1 MVMVKRLSR
10 QYNVN
15 DTFCKTNPI
24 LGQAQSV
31 ALRPLAKVNLSLVV
45 FGPRPDG
52 FHDLHTVMATV
63 DLHDDLTLRRK
74 SVPGIELV
82 CTGEACPTGRENLVY
97 RAVELLAEQ
106 AQINPALGIRL
117 HKRIPA
123 GAGLGGASS
132 DAASCLLGLNRLWNL
147 NLSCA
152 ELTNLAARLGSDVP
166 FFLQGPVA
174 VCTGR
179 GEVVI
184 PLPHRCTRT
193 LLLIVPKQEAPTAQ
207 VYRHYRH
214 EEKRCDD
221 YMRRVNYFLRQGDL
235 DGLVIQM
242 INSLDDA
249 CMKLFESLRQLRGR
263 IESMGIA
270 PLQISGS
277 GSSLFASTYSNDQA
291 NRWAEQLQTLNDASV
306 RAVRFYTQKEP
317 YLEVHHANL

>member
-15 DTFCKTNPI
+15 DSFCKTNPI

-31 ALRPLAKVNLSLVV
+31 ALRPPAKINLSLVV

-63 DLHDDLTLRRK
+63 DLHDDLIVRCK
-74 SVPGIELV
+74 SEVGIDLE
-82 CTGEACPTGRENLVY
+82 CTGEACPAGRENLVY
-97 RAVELLAEQ
+97 RAVELLAEH
-106 AQINPALGIRL
+106 AGITPALEVRL
-117 HKRIPA
+117 HKRIPS
-123 GAGLGGASS
+123 GAGLGGGSS
-132 DAASCLLGLNRLWNL
+132 DAASCLLGLNRLWDL
-147 NLSCA
+147 KLSLS
-152 ELTNLAARLGSDVP
+152 ELMSLATQLGSDVP

-184 PLPHRCTRT
+184 PLPHRCSRT
-193 LLLIVPKQEAPTAQ
+193 LLLIVPKLEASTAQ
-207 VYRHYRH
+207 VYRNYRH
-214 EEKRCDD
+214 EEKQSDD

-235 DGLVIQM
+235 DGLVIQV
-242 INSLDDA
+242 INSLDGA
-249 CMKLFESLRQLRGR
+249 CMKLFESLRQLRSR
-263 IESMGIA
+263 IKSMGIA

-291 NRWAEQLQTLNDASV
+291 NRWAEQLQALEDVSV
-306 RAVRFYTQKEP
+306 RAVRFYNQQEP
-317 YLEVHHANL
+317 YLEVHHADL

>member
-15 DTFCKTNPI
+15 DSFCKTNPI

-31 ALRPLAKVNLSLVV
+31 ALRPPAKINLSLVV

-63 DLHDDLTLRRK
+63 DLHDDLVLRCK
-74 SVPGIELV
+74 SEGGIDLE
-82 CTGEACPTGRENLVY
+82 CTGEACPSGRDNLVY
-97 RAVELLAEQ
+97 RAVELVAEH
-106 AQINPALGIRL
+106 AGIRADLEVRL
-117 HKRIPA
+117 HKRIPP
-123 GAGLGGASS
+123 GAGLGGGSS
-132 DAASCLLGLNRLWNL
+132 DAASCLLGLNRLWDL
-147 NLSCA
+147 NLSSS
-152 ELTNLAARLGSDVP
+152 ELIGLAVQLGSDVP

-184 PLPHRCTRT
+184 PLPHRCSRT
-193 LLLIVPKQEAPTAQ
+193 LLLIVPKLAASTAQ
-207 VYRHYRH
+207 VYRNYRH
-214 EEKRCDD
+214 EEKRSGD

-235 DGLVIQM
+235 DGLVIQV
-242 INSLDDA
+242 INSLDGA
-249 CMKLFESLRQLRGR
+249 CMKLFESLRQLRSR
-263 IESMGIA
+263 IKSVGIS

-291 NRWAEQLQTLNDASV
+291 NRWAEQLQALEDVSV
-306 RAVRFYTQKEP
+306 RAVRFYNQQEP
-317 YLEVHHANL
+317 YLEVHHADF

>member
-1 MVMVKRLSR
+1 MVMFKRLTR
-10 QYNVN
+10 QHNVN
-15 DTFCKTNPI
+15 DSFCKTNPI
-24 LGQAQSV
+24 LGQAQGV
-31 ALRPLAKVNLSLVV
+31 ALRPPAKINLSLVV

-63 DLHDDLTLRRK
+63 DLHDDLNLRRR
-74 SVPGIELV
+74 SQPGIELQ
-82 CTGEACPTGRENLVY
+82 CTGEPCPAGPDNLVY
-97 RAVELLAEQ
+97 RAIELLGAH
-106 AQINPALGIRL
+106 AGITPALEVHL

-123 GAGLGGASS
+123 GTGLGGASS

-152 ELTNLAARLGSDVP
+152 ELTGLAGQLGSDVP

-184 PLPHRCTRT
+184 PLPFRCRRCI
-193 LLLIVPKQEAPTAQ
+193 LLIVPKLEAPTAR
-207 VYRHYRH
+207 VYGHYRH
-214 EEKRCDD
+214 EEKRCED

-235 DGLVIQM
+235 DGLVIQV

-249 CMKLFESLRQLRGR
+249 CMQLFASLRHLRER

-277 GSSLFASTYSNDQA
+277 GSSLFASTHSTAQA
-291 NRWAEQLQTLNDASV
+291 NRWAAQLETLENVSA
-306 RAVRFYTQKEP
+306 RTVRFYNQKEP
-317 YLEVHHANL
+317 YLEVHHADF

>member
-1 MVMVKRLSR
+1 MVMIKRLSR

-15 DTFCKTNPI
+15 DSICKTNPI

-31 ALRPLAKVNLSLVV
+31 ALRPPAKINLSLVV

-52 FHDLHTVMATV
+52 FHDLHTVMATI
-63 DLHDDLTLRRK
+63 DLHDDLTVSRK
-74 SVPGIELV
+74 SSPGIDLQ
-82 CTGEACPTGRENLVY
+82 CFGEPCPAGPENLVY
-97 RAVELLAEQ
+97 QAVALLAEH
-106 AQINPALGIRL
+106 AGIAPAVEIRL
-117 HKRIPA
+117 HKRIPC

-147 NLSCA
+147 NLSCSQ
-152 ELTNLAARLGSDVP
+152 LTHLAARLGSDVP

-184 PLPHRCTRT
+184 PVPHRCSRT
-193 LLLIVPKQEAPTAQ
+193 LLLIVPNLEASTAQ
-207 VYRHYRH
+207 VYRQYCH
-214 EEKRCDD
+214 EERRCED

-235 DGLVIQM
+235 DGLVIQV
-242 INSLDDA
+242 INSLDGA
-249 CMKLFESLRQLRGR
+249 CMKLFESLRQLRSR
-263 IESMGIA
+263 IKSMGIA

-291 NRWAEQLQTLNDASV
+291 NRWAEQLQALEDVSV
-306 RAVRFYTQKEP
+306 RAVRFYNQQEP
-317 YLEVHHANL
+317 YLEVHHADL

>member
-1 MVMVKRLSR
+1 MVMIKRLSR

-15 DTFCKTNPI
+15 DSFCKTNPI

-31 ALRPLAKVNLSLVV
+31 ALRPPAKINLSLVV

-74 SVPGIELV
+74 SVPGIDLQ
-82 CTGEACPTGRENLVY
+82 CTGEPCPSGPDNLVY
-97 RAVELLAEQ
+97 RAVELLAEHVGIR
-106 AQINPALGIRL
+106 AALEVRL
-117 HKRIPA
+117 HKRIPS

-147 NLSCA
+147 NLSCS
-152 ELTNLAARLGSDVP
+152 ELTGLAAKLGSDVP

-184 PLPHRCTRT
+184 PLPHRCRRT
-193 LLLIVPKQEAPTAQ
+193 LLLIVPKLEALTAQ
-207 VYRHYRH
+207 VYCHYCH
-214 EEKRCDD
+214 EEKRCEN

-235 DGLVIQM
+235 DGLVIQV

-291 NRWAEQLQTLNDASV
+291 NRWAEQLQTLEDVSV
-306 RAVRFYTQKEP
+306 RAVRFYNQKEP
-317 YLEVHHANL
+317 YLEVHHADH